1 MAVNRAPEGTGSDR
15 SAPTLPAGRVAYRSA
30 QGRWVLVATIAGSG
44 LVFLDSTVV
53 NVALP
58 TIGRE
63 FNTGLASLQWMVN
76 AYTLTLAG
84 LLLLGGSLGDHFGR
98 RKLFVIGI
106 IWFAVASL
114 ICGIAPSAPALIAAR
129 ALQGVGAALLTPGSL
144 AIIEATFQPS
154 DRAPAIGAWTGLGG
168 VATAV
173 GPLLGGLLTM
183 TVSWRLVFFINLPL
197 TALALWAAIRC
208 VPESRGEDEPRLDL
222 AGAALAALG
231 LAGITYALTEGPGLG
246 WTSVAVVA
254 SAVAGVAALV
264 GFVVVER
271 VSSHPLL
278 PLDLFRSRQFSAA
291 NVVTFLIYGALGGAL
306 FLLPIQL
313 QRVVGM
319 SPLTSGVALMPI
331 TIVMLLLSARA
342 GRLAQRIGPRLPM
355 TVGPLVCAVG
365 LGMFELVK
373 PGTSYWTST
382 FPAVLVFALG
392 LSLTVAPL
400 TSTVLASAS
409 ERHAGVASAVNNT
422 VARAAGLIAV
432 AVLPVAAGITG
443 AGSLAPAEF
452 SAGFHS
458 ATRIAAV
465 LTAAGGVLAFL
476 TIRQPDA
483 EGAARAPEPATCC
496 QVSGPQLAR
505 GRVPLADATAHR
517 EG

>member
-1 MAVNRAPEGTGSDR
+1 MASKRAPEGTGR
-15 SAPTLPAGRVAYRSA
+15 GAAGPALPAGQVGYSSA

-63 FNTGLASLQWMVN
+63 FNTGLASLQWTVN

-98 RKLFVIGI
+98 RRLFVYGI
-106 IWFAVASL
+106 VWFAIASL
-114 ICGIAPSAPALIAAR
+114 ICGLAPNAPALIGAR

-144 AIIEATFQPS
+144 AIIEATFRPS

-168 VATAV
+168 VATAI
-173 GPLLGGLLTM
+173 GPLLGGLLTQA
-183 TVSWRLVFFINLPL
+183 VSWRLVFFINLPL
-197 TALALWAAIRC
+197 TALALWAAIRH
-208 VPESRGEDEPRLDL
+208 VPESLDEGEPRLDL
-222 AGAALAALG
+222 AGSALAALG
-231 LAGITYALTEGPGLG
+231 LAGVTYALTEGPDLG
-246 WTSVAVVA
+246 WTSPVVLL
-254 SAVAGVAALV
+254 SAVGGVAAMV
-264 GFVVVER
+264 AFVVVER
-271 VSSHPLL
+271 FSSHPLL
-278 PLDLFRSRQFSAA
+278 PLDLFRSRQFTAA
-291 NVVTFLIYGALGGAL
+291 NAVTFVIYGALGGAL

-313 QRVVGM
+313 QRVVGL
-319 SPLTSGVALMPI
+319 SPLASGVALTPI
-331 TIVMLLLSARA
+331 TIIMLLLSARA

-355 TVGPLVCAVG
+355 TVGPLVSAVG
-365 LGMFELVK
+365 LGMLELVR

-382 FPAVLVFALG
+382 LPAVVVFALG

-409 ERHAGVASAVNNT
+409 EQHAGVASAVNNT
-422 VARAAGLIAV
+422 VARAAGLLAV
-432 AVLPVAAGITG
+432 AILPVAAGISGT
-443 AGSLAPAEF
+443 GSLAPATF

-476 TIRQPDA
+476 TIREPDA
-483 EGAARAPEPATCC
+483 EGAARAPEPATSCPLNAPRLA
-496 QVSGPQLAR
+496 SGRTPVAGAGPR
-505 GRVPLADATAHR
+505 DGS
-517 EG
+517 